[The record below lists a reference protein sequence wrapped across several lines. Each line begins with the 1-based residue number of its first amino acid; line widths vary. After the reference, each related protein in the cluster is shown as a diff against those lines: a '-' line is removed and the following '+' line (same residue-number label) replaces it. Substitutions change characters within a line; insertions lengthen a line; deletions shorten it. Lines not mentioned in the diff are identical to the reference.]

1 MTSLSIPQA
10 GERSEPRPRAPRGKW
25 RVKQIRV
32 TAALVEQVSRT
43 EAGLR
48 LVRFMRSFVL
58 TRRAYAALLHYRRPF
73 ASLHEARQALGQLDG
88 TAHES
93 SSNIEWHAR
102 MQAAIRPSDYAALF
116 QLRPLLP
123 HLTRI
128 FDLGGNVGNLF
139 YSYAR
144 YVEFPPELTW
154 QVFDLP
160 AVVASGTALARQR
173 NASQVRFTSTWQDA
187 DGADLLI
194 AAGSLHYFEVPLWAM
209 VSELSSKPRYILV
222 NRTPLNEDRPVAA
235 VQDSIGIQVACFV
248 YNRSDMIRGFER
260 IGYELVDQWRAP
272 ELGLTIPGYPE
283 LSAPEYS
290 GFFLKLPKA
299 ALQRTIP
306 LNFE

>member
-1 MTSLSIPQA
+1 MASLSIPRV
-10 GERSEPRPRAPRGKW
+10 GEEKERRVAKPHGRW
-25 RVKQIRV
+25 RIKQIRV

-43 EAGLR
+43 GAGLR
-48 LVRFMRSFVL
+48 LVRFVRSFVL

-73 ASLHEARQALGQLDG
+73 ASLHDARQAIGQLDG

-93 SSNIEWHAR
+93 SSNIDWHSR

-123 HLTRI
+123 QLTRI

-139 YSYAR
+139 YSYAG

-160 AVVASGTALARQR
+160 AVVASGTALARKR

-187 DGADLLI
+187 DGSDLLI
-194 AAGSLHYFEVPLWAM
+194 AAGSLHYFEAPLWAM
-209 VSELSSKPRYILV
+209 VSELSNKPRYILV
-222 NRTPLNEDRPVAA
+222 NRTPLNEDRAVAA

-290 GFFLKLPKA
+290 GFFLKRPDVSD
-299 ALQRTIP
+299 QRTIP
-306 LNFE
+306 LSLE